1 MALYL
6 TLLLRFLAVELPVAI
21 PFVLLPMLISKLRRG
36 ISIVTADVYFI
47 FILFSIVLLSIES
60 WIVSIH
66 YFGYLVIFLMLKVHR
81 LEMNIWIFRFFILF
95 VLWYSGSMILDRS
108 IYINRS
114 INYLLLTRLHLF
126 ALVLL
131 SVNVRKRPIANVVI
145 SAIILL
151 SLFLTHART
160 NAFLGLGIFL
170 FGIIRSIEI
179 RKDWF
184 KLFFVL
190 AGLSYLMIENLS
202 RLYELK
208 AIERIVTDSTSGAM
222 RYNLWRVALSDI
234 DLVSFLVGNGA
245 GASSKLA
252 QLYGM
257 PYLHNIFLE
266 WIYDFGIF
274 GALLCIFF
282 LVTMIKSLIT
292 IWFANRL
299 KVIIAMMFLV
309 ELIQFLKSFDGL
321 QLWSLIILTSLV
333 WRE

>member
-6 TLLLRFLAVELPVAI
+6 TLLLRFLAAELPVAI
-21 PFVLLPMLISKLRRG
+21 LFVLLPMLISKLRRG
-36 ISIVTADVYFI
+36 ISIVTADVFFI
-47 FILFSIVLLSIES
+47 FILFSIVLLSIGS
-60 WIVSIH
+60 WIYSIH
-66 YFGYLVIFLMLKVHR
+66 YFGYLVIFLLLKVNK
-81 LEMNIWIFRFFILF
+81 LEINLWSFRFFILV
-95 VLWYSGSMILDRS
+95 VLWYSGSMIIDRS
-108 IYINRS
+108 IYMNRS

-131 SVNVRKRPIANVVI
+131 SVNVRNRPIANVII

-190 AGLSYLMIENLS
+190 AGLSYLIYENLF

-222 RYNLWRVALSDI
+222 RYNLWRVALSEI

-245 GASSKLA
+245 GASSELA
-252 QLYGM
+252 HLFGM

-282 LVTMIKSLIT
+282 LVTIIKSLIA
-292 IWFANRL
+292 IWSANRL

-333 WRE
+333 WKE